1 MLRWVVMYMDVRYAG
16 FAGAKTCPWPVPR
29 FIPGA
34 SHGKTVHPP
43 QSPVGFT
50 VLFELLIPVL
60 LQEKPEKYMVIV
72 SVAVFDKA

>member
-1 MLRWVVMYMDVRYAG
+1 VYRGLERGYCFSVPMG
-16 FAGAKTCPWPVPR
+16 HPWPVPR